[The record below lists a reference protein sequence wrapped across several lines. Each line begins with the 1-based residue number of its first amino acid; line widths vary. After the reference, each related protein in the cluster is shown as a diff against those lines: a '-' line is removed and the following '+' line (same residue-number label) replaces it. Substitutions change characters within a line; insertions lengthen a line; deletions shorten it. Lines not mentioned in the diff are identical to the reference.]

1 MPSWFFSISVPVS
14 LKSKRVRDLAA
25 GLIHR
30 VVHLVVIELGDDVE
44 AGHGDRDPSRPAA
57 QLQAGRAMLPEPVA
71 RRRIRSISVPITFG
85 AVTVPLSVFLL
96 VGWTTFTAR
105 NMAESGDV
113 VSNVWLLVLGVISL
127 VVIMSVLVMFSI
139 FLVREIL
146 EVRRQDGFIDSVT
159 HELKTPLASIKLC
172 LQTLEREGIPAD
184 KREALQR
191 MMHTDVD
198 RLAIFIDD
206 VLQAT
211 RLAHDDV
218 GMDVDEVNVAKLAQS
233 CADVISARHK
243 VPAGRIQVNVDPD
256 LVVWTDGA
264 ALEIVVRNLIDNAVK
279 YSGGTPEVA
288 IEASADERRVSIE
301 VRDHGIGIPKKDL
314 KRIFHRFYRVPDEG
328 VRAKKGTGLG
338 LFVVSALV
346 RNLGGRVEAESAGPG
361 TGALLRVVL
370 PARQLESAPRG
381 SRSRREQ
388 PA

>member
-1 MPSWFFSISVPVS
+1 M
-14 LKSKRVRDLAA
+14 L
-25 GLIHR
+25 
-30 VVHLVVIELGDDVE
+30 
-44 AGHGDRDPSRPAA
+44 PAA
-57 QLQAGRAMLPEPVA
+57 VA

-85 AVTVPLSVFLL
+85 AVTVPLTVFLL

-139 FLVREIL
+139 FLAREIL

-172 LQTLEREGIPAD
+172 LQTLEREGIPTD

-191 MMHTDVD
+191 MIHADVD

-206 VLQAT
+206 VLQAS

-218 GMDVDEVNVAKLAQS
+218 SMDVDEVHVAKLAQG
-233 CADVISARHK
+233 CADVIAARHK
-243 VPAGRIQVNVDPD
+243 VRAGSIEVKVAPT
-256 LVVWTDGA
+256 LVVWTDHA

-279 YSGGTPEVA
+279 YSADEPHVTIDA
-288 IEASADERRVSIE
+288 RSDERRVYIE
-301 VRDHGIGIPKKDL
+301 VRDRGIGIPKKDL
-314 KRIFHRFYRVPDEG
+314 KRIFHRFYRVPAEG

-346 RNLGGRVEAESAGPG
+346 RNLGGRVEAESEGPG

-370 PARQLESAPRG
+370 PMKLREAAPTA
-381 SRSRREQ
+381 E
-388 PA
+388 AATA